1 MWGSI
6 RLGGFSA
13 QFPQPRIPRLLGS
26 DRDLPA
32 GNSVYPKVRIDVPIA
47 PQVAT
52 LVSGAVAAVVAL
64 DTSLIANWSTRFA
77 SLFKEYAIVGAAL
90 ELRPNNIAVTAG
102 IVAAFLDEK
111 SNAAPSQADMQ
122 DRPKL
127 DMTCGP
133 LFVPRAYRIKWMPGD
148 LLDLDYTSSATN
160 YTPVWLK
167 IFSSVAATYTTA
179 TTTGQILVTGTL
191 ALEFRGYA

>member
-1 MWGSI
+1 ME
-6 RLGGFSA
+6 
-13 QFPQPRIPRLLGS
+13 FPQPRIPRLLGS

-32 GNSVYPKVRIDVPIA
+32 QLSVYPRVKLDIPIA

-52 LVSGAVAAVVAL
+52 LTAGAVAASVSL
-64 DTSLIANWSTRFA
+64 DTTLVANWATRFA
-77 SLFKEYAIVGAAL
+77 SLFREYAIVGAAL

-102 IVAAFLDEK
+102 LIAAFIDEET
-111 SNAAPSQADMQ
+111 ATAPTQSDMQ

-133 LFVPRAYRIKWMPGD
+133 LFVPRAYRIQWSPRD
-148 LLDLDYTSSATN
+148 ILDLDFVSTGTN
-160 YTPVWLK
+160 FTPAWLK
-167 IFSSVAATYTTA
+167 VFSSVAATYTTN
-179 TTTGQILVTGTL
+179 TTTGQVLITGTL